1 MSILQR
7 AFRVLPA
14 GGFSVLSLLWG
25 AGLAQAA
32 DLTVVVGGLTKG
44 EGQVMVALFN
54 DPAGFPRGKVLNGQM
69 TPAKPGQ
76 VEVVFKDL
84 APGTYAVSAYQDLN
98 SNQRLD
104 ANMVGMPTEPYGF
117 SRDAKGQFGP
127 PKFDDAAFK
136 VGAEPQRIQLKL
148 SGQ

>member
-7 AFRVLPA
+7 AFRVLPL
-14 GGFSVLSLLWG
+14 GGVSLLLG
-25 AGLAQAA
+25 ASLAQAA
-32 DLTVVVGGLTKG
+32 DLTVVVSGITKA

-54 DPAGFPRGKVLNGQM
+54 EAAGFPRGKVLNGQM

-76 VEVVFKDL
+76 VELVFKDL

-127 PKFDDAAFK
+127 PKFDDAAIK

>member
-7 AFRVLPA
+7 ALRVLPA
-14 GGFSVLSLLWG
+14 GGFSLFLLT
-25 AGLAQAA
+25 GLAQAGE
-32 DLTVVVGGLTKG
+32 LTVVVSGVTKA

-84 APGTYAVSAYQDLN
+84 APGSYAVSAYQDLN
-98 SNQRLD
+98 GNQRLD
-104 ANMVGMPTEPYGF
+104 ANMVGMPTEPFGF

-127 PKFDDAAFK
+127 PKFDDAAIK
-136 VGAEPQRIQLKL
+136 VGAEAQRIQFKL

>member
-14 GGFSVLSLLWG
+14 GLFSVFLG

-32 DLTVVVGGLTKG
+32 DLTVVVGGITKG

-54 DPAGFPRGKVLNGQM
+54 DATGFPRGKVLNGQM

-76 VEVVFKDL
+76 VEVTFKDL

-127 PKFDDAAFK
+127 PKFGDAAIQ
-136 VGAEPQRIQLKL
+136 VGSEAQRIQFKL

>member
-7 AFRVLPA
+7 AIRVLPA
-14 GGFSVLSLLWG
+14 GGFSLFLL
-25 AGLAQAA
+25 AGLAQAG
-32 DLTVVVGGLTKG
+32 DLTVVVSGVTKA

-54 DPAGFPRGKVLNGQM
+54 DPTGFPRGKVLNGQM

-84 APGTYAVSAYQDLN
+84 APGSYAVSAYQDLN
-98 SNQRLD
+98 GNQRLD
-104 ANMVGMPTEPYGF
+104 ANMVGMPTEPFGF

-127 PKFDDAAFK
+127 PKFDDAVVK
-136 VGAEPQRIQLKL
+136 VGAEAQRIQFKL

>member
-1 MSILQR
+1 MSILQC
-7 AFRVLPA
+7 AFRGLPL
-14 GGFSVLSLLWG
+14 GGAVLLWG

-32 DLTVVVGGLTKG
+32 DLTVVVSGITKA

-54 DPAGFPRGKVLNGQM
+54 DAAGFPRGKVVNGQM

-76 VEVVFKDL
+76 VEVTFKDL
-84 APGTYAVSAYQDLN
+84 VPGTYAVSAYQDLN

-127 PKFDDAAFK
+127 PKFTDAAISL
-136 VGAEPQRIQLKL
+136 GAEPQRIQLKL

>member
-7 AFRVLPA
+7 AIRVLPA
-14 GGFSVLSLLWG
+14 GGFSLFLL
-25 AGLAQAA
+25 AGLAQAG
-32 DLTVVVGGLTKG
+32 DLTVVVSGVTKA

-84 APGTYAVSAYQDLN
+84 APGSYAVSAYQDLN
-98 SNQRLD
+98 GNQRLD
-104 ANMVGMPTEPYGF
+104 ANMVGMPTEPFGF

-127 PKFDDAAFK
+127 PKFDDAVVK
-136 VGAEPQRIQLKL
+136 VGAEPQRIQFKL

>member
-7 AFRVLPA
+7 VFRWLPV
-14 GGFSVLSLLWG
+14 GGTVLLWG

-32 DLTVVVGGLTKG
+32 ELTVVVSGITKAQ
-44 EGQVMVALFN
+44 GQVMVALFN
-54 DPAGFPRGKVLNGQM
+54 DAAGFPRGKVLNGQM
-69 TPAKPGQ
+69 IAATPGQ
-76 VEVVFKDL
+76 VELIFKDL

-127 PKFDDAAFK
+127 PKFGDAAIQ
-136 VGAEPQRIQLKL
+136 VGTEAQRIQLKL